1 MPSITNLATTA
12 ALTTDENKIPK
23 VSDLVKI
30 ADSHTETKGIKDK
43 YITISDYNK
52 LRNNI
57 LDAKNNSKKMVN
69 ESGLNEKIKR
79 LSTKEEIMNKEIN

>member
-30 ADSHTETKGIKDK
+30 ADSDTETKGIKDK

-69 ESGLNEKIKR
+69 ESGLDEKVKR
-79 LSTKEEIMNKEIN
+79 LSTKE

>member
-30 ADSHTETKGIKDK
+30 ADSDTETKGIKDK

>member
-30 ADSHTETKGIKDK
+30 ADSDTETKGIKDK
-43 YITISDYNK
+43 YITISD
-52 LRNNI
+52 
-57 LDAKNNSKKMVN
+57 
-69 ESGLNEKIKR
+69 
-79 LSTKEEIMNKEIN
+79 